1 MNKTKLNVY
10 LAHAGLCSR
19 RRADELIKQGQI
31 TINHAVMKQ
40 SSYEVREKDTVRH
53 LKQVIKLGHIP
64 LVTIVVNKPT
74 NVITTVSDAE
84 HRQTIISLISKK
96 VNHRVY
102 PIGRLDRN
110 TTGVI
115 LLTNDGEL
123 AQKLAHPKYEIEK
136 TYQVSL
142 NKDLTTE
149 HLDKIKK
156 GLQLRDGA
164 IQVDSVSRALNKR
177 HVRVTLHSGRNRI
190 VRRIFEAL
198 GYTVRKLDRTSFAGF
213 NKKKLE
219 LGEFRYLRTSQTDRF
234 KNLKAKELSKFEI
247 LKIQRSKPAALESVS
262 TKRPKKVKAF
272 SFEDK
277 YGKKSSADTSRRD
290 DRRKAYSE
298 KQKASSN
305 KSNNEPKPFEAHSRE
320 EPADSLPYW
329 LEK

>member
-19 RRADELIKQGQI
+19 RKADELIKQGHI
-31 TINHAVMKQ
+31 TINHAVEKRP
-40 SSYEVREKDTVRH
+40 SYTVREKDTVRYQ
-53 LKQVIKLGHIP
+53 KQVVKLGNIP
-64 LVTIVVNKPT
+64 FVTIVVNKPT

-84 HRQTIISLISKK
+84 HRQTIISIIEKK
-96 VNHRVY
+96 VKHRVY

-136 TYQVSL
+136 TYQVTL

-156 GLQLRDGA
+156 GLQLKDGA
-164 IQVDSVSRALNKR
+164 IQVDSISRALNKR
-177 HVRVTLHSGRNRI
+177 NIRVSLHSGRNRI

-213 NKKKLE
+213 NKKNLE
-219 LGEFRYLRTSQTDRF
+219 LGEFRYLRSTQTDRF
-234 KNLKAKELSKFEI
+234 KNMTAKELSKSEI
-247 LKIQRSKPAALESVS
+247 IKIQRSKPLALESVTS
-262 TKRPKKVKAF
+262 KRPKKVKAF
-272 SFEDK
+272 TFESK
-277 YGKKSSADTSRRD
+277 YGKPSAADETRREE
-290 DRRKAYSE
+290 RRKAFSE
-298 KQKASSN
+298 KQKAPR
-305 KSNNEPKPFEAHSRE
+305 EPKPFETPTYENSSD
-320 EPADSLPYW
+320 DSFPYW